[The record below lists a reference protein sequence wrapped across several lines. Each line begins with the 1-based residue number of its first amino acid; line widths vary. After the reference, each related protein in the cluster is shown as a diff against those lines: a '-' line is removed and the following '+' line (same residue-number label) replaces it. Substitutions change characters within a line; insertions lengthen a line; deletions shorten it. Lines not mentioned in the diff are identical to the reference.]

1 LSRIEDLIERY
12 FENKISEEERSEILR
27 LIQEG
32 SIEEAVKDK
41 IAQALSDQLRV
52 RELPDFEMTAKGE
65 EIFQSIL
72 RKNAS
77 ADKRPLHFHT
87 QRGHLSKSRG
97 KYRIVLPYAAA
108 FIVLMVA
115 GLFAYPWKT
124 LDADKMVK
132 ESSLTAEI
140 IKVINS
146 GTTAQK
152 VTLQDGSTVTLEPG
166 GEVRYNQKFLNC
178 REVYLSGDA
187 FFEVIKDPANPFY
200 VYANEITTK
209 VLGTSFRV
217 KANQG
222 EKEIVVAVKTGKV
235 SVFAKSVSDKDALT
249 QNLQEVTLT
258 PNQQAIYK
266 LTEHVVVKKI
276 VEQPRVI
283 SVQAGLKDN
292 YVNEPVVSILN
303 ALSESYGVDIRFDR
317 TSLLDCTLTSD
328 IIEGEGLY
336 DQLEII
342 CNALGGTYKME
353 NDASIVIEANGCRS
367 MNVKP

>member
-1 LSRIEDLIERY
+1 MSKDLIERY
-12 FENKISEEERSEILR
+12 FENKVSEEERSEILR

-32 SIEEAVKDK
+32 RIEEAVKDK
-41 IAQALSDQLRV
+41 IARTLSDQLRA
-52 RELPDFEMTAKGE
+52 RELPDLEMRAKGE

-72 RKNAS
+72 RENAS
-77 ADKRPLHFHT
+77 KDKGLHFHP
-87 QRGHLSKSRG
+87 QPGHLKKSG
-97 KYRIVLPYAAA
+97 FNYRVALPYAAV
-108 FIVLMVA
+108 FMILVVV

-124 LDADKMVK
+124 LDPIKM
-132 ESSLTAEI
+132 EMEGSLTSEI
-140 IKVINS
+140 IKVVNS
-146 GTTAQK
+146 GSTAQK

-166 GEVRYNQKFLNC
+166 GELHYNEKFLNC

-187 FFEVIKDPANPFY
+187 FFEVIKDPFNPFY

-235 SVFAKSVSDKDALT
+235 SVFAKSVSNSALT
-249 QNLQEVTLT
+249 KNVQEITLT

-276 VEQPRVI
+276 VEQPQVI
-283 SVQAGLKDN
+283 SVQAGLKDS

-317 TSLLDCTLTSD
+317 VSLLDCTLTSD

-336 DQLEII
+336 DQLEIV

-367 MNVKP
+367 TNVKP